1 MSKIVLTT
9 LPAEGEFVNW
19 QTPPFFHPT
28 RVNKYMPLGILSLA
42 SNLPEHHEVTIFDPS
57 SNGWTIEQTIER
69 IEQEEPDILGI
80 SAITRRVYALGKI
93 LPKVSAPYKAVG
105 GPHATYWARQILKA
119 GADAVFVGALA
130 DLEFRYA
137 VEDKPI
143 GVIQCQ
149 TKINDIRFPR
159 RELLDVDYYFPKAS
173 VLFKAENRLPMFS
186 SIGCPNRCNYCNVQS
201 KQLQFKDPEIV
212 VDEMQHLYSVGCRS
226 VHILDDNF
234 NINPNH
240 LKGILDEMTRRNFH
254 IEWSGRGQTK
264 MDLRLVQQMAES
276 GFKRIHVGIEA
287 LDDEILR
294 YFNKNET
301 VRDVEIFCAEI
312 KKSGI
317 EILGYF
323 ISGSPHDTAKYRAE
337 LPRRIRELGV
347 NYPYFNIL
355 FPEPNTPYYQQLLD
369 DGIYTRDYWVEYMEN
384 PTPYYMIPYPYGE
397 IQKQEVI
404 AYTNEL
410 IEEFNPAPAKNSC

>member
-9 LPAEGEFVNW
+9 LPEEGEFVNW

-57 SNGWTIEQTIER
+57 SFGWTIEQTIER
-69 IEQEEPDILGI
+69 IEQEAPDIVGI
-80 SAITRRVYALGKI
+80 SAITRRAYALGKI
-93 LPKVSAPYKAVG
+93 LPRVSAPYKAVG
-105 GPHATYWARQILKA
+105 GPHATYWARQILEC
-119 GADAVFVGALA
+119 GADAVFVGSLA
-130 DLEFRYA
+130 DLEFRDA
-137 VEDKPI
+137 VEDKPT
-143 GVIQCQ
+143 GVIYCQ

-159 RELLDVDYYFPKAS
+159 RELLEVDYYFPKAS

-186 SIGCPNRCNYCNVQS
+186 SIGCPNHCTYCNVQS
-201 KQLQFKDPEIV
+201 KHLQFKDSEIV
-212 VDEMQHLYSVGCRS
+212 VDEMRHLYSVGCRS

-234 NINPNH
+234 NISSKH
-240 LKGILDEMTRRNFH
+240 LKGILEEMARRNFH

-264 MDLRLVQQMAES
+264 MDLRLVKPMAER

-287 LDDEILR
+287 LDDKILR

-301 VRDVEIFCAEI
+301 VRDVELFCAEM
-312 KKSGI
+312 KQNGI

-323 ISGSPHDTAKYRAE
+323 ISGSPCDTEKYRAE
-337 LPRRIRELGV
+337 LPRRIKELGV

-369 DGIYTRDYWVEYMEN
+369 DGIYPRDYWAEYMEN

-397 IQKQEVI
+397 NQKQEVI